1 MKITSKGETFYLADE
16 TTGKSGI
23 LKLDLE
29 AEVWRLTTP
38 TATTTYPELDTAIA
52 FAEIILADDDGEKED

>member
-23 LKLDLE
+23 LKLDG
-29 AEVWRLTTP
+29 EVWKFTLP
-38 TATTTYPELDTAIA
+38 TSTTTYPDLDTAIA
-52 FAEIILADDDGEKED
+52 FAEIILADEEDGEAEK